1 MKPELTPEVRS
12 IVRAQLSRRRFI
24 AGAGAV
30 SGATLLAACG
40 SKDGESESGS
50 ADATASAPVDEGGT
64 VRWANWPAYLDF
76 DSDKKTYTSLETFK
90 AASGIN
96 VLREMRATMGIILQA
111 QGVDPSQ
118 PFTDD
123 QFMNAIAF
131 LEKKIADGFIR
142 QVKGNDYL
150 EDMVSGD
157 AVAVIGWS
165 GDIFSLS
172 NENGGKF
179 GFQVPES
186 GGTLWSDNA
195 MIPSTSKN
203 KKYAETV
210 INNYYDPAVAA
221 QVAAFVNYICPVVGA
236 QAEME
241 KIDPELAKSPF
252 IFPDDA
258 TLAKVRVFR
267 TLTPE
272 EETKYSEA
280 FQAAAGN

>member
-1 MKPELTPEVRS
+1 MGVIL
-12 IVRAQLSRRRFI
+12 LS
-24 AGAGAV
+24 
-30 SGATLLAACG
+30 
-40 SKDGESESGS
+40 
-50 ADATASAPVDEGGT
+50 
-64 VRWANWPAYLDF
+64 
-76 DSDKKTYTSLETFK
+76 
-90 AASGIN
+90 
-96 VLREMRATMGIILQA
+96 

-123 QFMNAIAF
+123 QFMNAIDF

-165 GDIFSLS
+165 GDLFSLS

-203 KKYAETV
+203 KKNAETV
-210 INNYYDPAVAA
+210 LNNYYDPAIAA
-221 QVAAFVNYICPVVGA
+221 QVAAYVTYICPVVGA

-241 KIDPELAKSPF
+241 KIDPELASNPF
-252 IFPDDA
+252 IFPDEKA
-258 TLAKVRVFR
+258 LANVRVFR

-272 EETKYSEA
+272 EDTKYSEA